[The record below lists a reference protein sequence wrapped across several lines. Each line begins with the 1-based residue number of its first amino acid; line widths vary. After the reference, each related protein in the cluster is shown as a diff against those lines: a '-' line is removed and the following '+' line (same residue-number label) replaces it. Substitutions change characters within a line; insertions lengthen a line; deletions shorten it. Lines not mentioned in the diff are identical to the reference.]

1 MIIRVTEA
9 ETHNQLLKYTPA
21 TSGLRGTSVPALVF
35 CFTLALAKNNRL
47 HCGPLARRYER
58 GSKMNRTSHVL
69 DLRHVVERLS
79 ALKYVG
85 SLYLTSFV
93 PGAK

>member
-1 MIIRVTEA
+1 
-9 ETHNQLLKYTPA
+9 
-21 TSGLRGTSVPALVF
+21 
-35 CFTLALAKNNRL
+35 
-47 HCGPLARRYER
+47 
-58 GSKMNRTSHVL
+58 MNRTSHVL

-85 SLYLTSFV
+85 SLCLTSFV

>member
-1 MIIRVTEA
+1 
-9 ETHNQLLKYTPA
+9 
-21 TSGLRGTSVPALVF
+21 
-35 CFTLALAKNNRL
+35 
-47 HCGPLARRYER
+47 
-58 GSKMNRTSHVL
+58 MNRTSHVL

>member
-1 MIIRVTEA
+1 MHNHLSQLTYVPEFVFTVKSYATEK
-9 ETHNQLLKYTPA
+9 TNSCTPA
-21 TSGLRGTSVPALVF
+21 AAAG
-35 CFTLALAKNNRL
+35 
-47 HCGPLARRYER
+47 RYER

-93 PGAK
+93 PGAN